1 MPAFVAMVCF
11 SRLLKGLVGSGAHGL
26 GLCLAGRL
34 DLDAMQ
40 ERVMSSTI
48 DASVGVVG
56 YLALFVGVG
65 LVFVFVNLFIGRF
78 LRPSTPDA
86 EKLEIY
92 ECGEPAIGS
101 SFVQFDL
108 RFYVV
113 ALVFIIFDVEVA
125 FLFPWATVFGKVT
138 NLIRDRSSLVQQ
150 VGDVNQLTP
159 AAAGV
164 YREMGDAAAQVL
176 PAGDLATAERLL
188 VDGQFSERGSSIW
201 QGLEVAGLQHLMWIS
216 AISVAIFFVVLLVG
230 FAYEWRTGA
239 LDWVRVLVKSTPA
252 TPPRTLEVA
261 EGSQE
266 SVLSA

>member
-1 MPAFVAMVCF
+1 
-11 SRLLKGLVGSGAHGL
+11 
-26 GLCLAGRL
+26 
-34 DLDAMQ
+34 
-40 ERVMSSTI
+40 MSSAI

-56 YLALFVGVG
+56 YLALFMGVG

-138 NLIRDRSSLVQQ
+138 NLFRDRESLVQ
-150 VGDVNQLTP
+150 VVDGVNQLTP

-164 YREMGDAAAQVL
+164 YREMGDAATQVL
-176 PAGDLATAERLL
+176 PAGDVATVDRLL
-188 VDGQFSERGSSIW
+188 REGQFSQRGDSIW

-239 LDWVRVLVKSTPA
+239 LDWVRALVKTSAPA
-252 TPPRTLEVA
+252 PGRTIEVPA
-261 EGSQE
+261 GSQE